1 MTRGGDEQERLL
13 QLDDGLPD
21 LADAEMFSR
30 APGQALHTGSQRRQ
44 MLRVLAAQVLRGG
57 DGEPVPGQDHGL
69 PEMLDPGAE
78 VVEEPAQ
85 LLPWPG
91 QSLFVHNASS
101 PRGASE
107 SGRLVACAA
116 SAG

>member
-1 MTRGGDEQERLL
+1 
-13 QLDDGLPD
+13 
-21 LADAEMFSR
+21 
-30 APGQALHTGSQRRQ
+30 

-69 PEMLDPGAE
+69 PEMLDPLAE

-85 LLPWPG
+85 LLAWSG
-91 QSLFVHNASS
+91 QSLLIHNVSS

-107 SGRLVACAA
+107 SCRPAACSV
-116 SAG
+116 SAGSPSRTTLSPRPRHTLFKEATTPRGPPHAPAQTGGEPARPPP

>member
-1 MTRGGDEQERLL
+1 
-13 QLDDGLPD
+13 
-21 LADAEMFSR
+21 
-30 APGQALHTGSQRRQ
+30 

-85 LLPWPG
+85 LLAWSG
-91 QSLFVHNASS
+91 QSLLIHNVSS

-107 SGRLVACAA
+107 SCRLAACAV
-116 SAG
+116 SAGSPPRPPAFPPPSPAPRPAGSLRGAPPPPPAR